1 MDESGINNNDVYP
14 YAWGFKGKR
23 IEGLKLGRHSQR
35 LSIISGLNRQK
46 LIAPFVFDGHCNSE
60 VFCTYLKK
68 VLIKEVKPGQTI
80 IMDNASFHKSKKVKR
95 IIKKAKCNL
104 LYLPR
109 YSPDLNPIEHK
120 WFGLKSKIK
129 KYITLYNNDL
139 YKCCEHVF
147 KKGKL

>member
-60 VFCTYLKK
+60 VFCTYLKYLLK
-68 VLIKEVKPGQTI
+68 RLSLDKLLLW
-80 IMDNASFHKSKKVKR
+80 IMLVFISPKKLK
-95 IIKKAKCNL
+95 
-104 LYLPR
+104 
-109 YSPDLNPIEHK
+109 
-120 WFGLKSKIK
+120 GL
-129 KYITLYNNDL
+129 
-139 YKCCEHVF
+139 
-147 KKGKL
+147 